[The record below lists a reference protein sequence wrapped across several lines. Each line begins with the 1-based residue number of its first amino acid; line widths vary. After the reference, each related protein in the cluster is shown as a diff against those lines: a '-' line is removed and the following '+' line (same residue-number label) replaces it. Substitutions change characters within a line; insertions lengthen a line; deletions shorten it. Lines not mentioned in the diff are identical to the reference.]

1 MKLRPQPSS
10 LLERFEAA
18 KLLSAEKGFKIFT
31 PSPLY
36 FRAEHQFI
44 AASNDTEAKG
54 VFRVWI
60 YRNSLWIE
68 FLPFYEDRTHQKF
81 LGEMLGRALK
91 QRRSHP
97 AMGRFYP
104 AHKMVIAREHKE
116 FDLYV
121 PNIRLP

>member
-1 MKLRPQPSS
+1 MKLRPQPTS

-18 KLLSAEKGFKIFT
+18 KLLSAEEGFKIFT

-44 AASNDTEAKG
+44 GASNDTKAKG

-60 YRNSLWIE
+60 YKNVLYIE
-68 FLPFYEDRTHQKF
+68 FLPFYENRAHKKYLD
-81 LGEMLGRALK
+81 EMLGRELK
-91 QRRSHP
+91 ERRHHP

-104 AHKMVIAREHKE
+104 AHKMVKASDHRE
-116 FDLYV
+116 FDLLV